1 MTILIILFTLAF
13 LPHIIVSI
21 LFIISIP
28 INIFGLGIW
37 GLYEA
42 IVLLIA
48 IYNKI
53 IAELSSLYKRAKQ
66 WLLNLIKYRQERL

>member
-1 MTILIILFTLAF
+1 MTILIILFALAF
-13 LPHIIVSI
+13 LPHIILSI

-42 IVLLIA
+42 IVLLIR

-53 IAELSSLYKRAKQ
+53 IAELSYLYKRTKQ
-66 WLLNLIKYRQERL
+66 WLLNLAKSH

>member
-1 MTILIILFTLAF
+1 MTILIILFALAF

-21 LFIISIP
+21 LLILSIP
-28 INIFGLGIW
+28 FNIFGLCVW

-42 IVLLIA
+42 IVLLIK

-53 IAELSSLYKRAKQ
+53 IAELCYLYKRTKQ
-66 WLLNLIKYRQERL
+66 WLLNLAKSH

>member
-1 MTILIILFTLAF
+1 MAILIILFALAF
-13 LPHIIVSI
+13 LPHIILSI
-21 LFIISIP
+21 LLILSIP

-42 IVLLIA
+42 IVLLIR

-53 IAELSSLYKRAKQ
+53 IAELSYLYKRTKQ
-66 WLLNLIKYRQERL
+66 WLLNLAKNHEND

>member
-1 MTILIILFTLAF
+1 MTILIILFALAF
-13 LPHIIVSI
+13 LPHIILSI

-28 INIFGLGIW
+28 FNIFGLGIW

-42 IVLLIA
+42 IVLLIR

-53 IAELSSLYKRAKQ
+53 IAELSYLYKRTKQ
-66 WLLNLIKYRQERL
+66 WLLNLAKSH

>member
-1 MTILIILFTLAF
+1 MTILIILFALAF

-28 INIFGLGIW
+28 INIFGLGVW

-42 IVLLIA
+42 IVLLIR

-53 IAELSSLYKRAKQ
+53 IAELSYLYKRTKQ
-66 WLLNLIKYRQERL
+66 WLLNLAHAHEKD

>member
-1 MTILIILFTLAF
+1 MTILIIFFALAF
-13 LPHIIVSI
+13 LPHIILSI

-42 IVLLIA
+42 IVLLIR

-53 IAELSSLYKRAKQ
+53 IAELSYLYKRTKQ
-66 WLLNLIKYRQERL
+66 WLLNLAKSH

>member
-1 MTILIILFTLAF
+1 MAILIILFALAF
-13 LPHIIVSI
+13 SPHIILSV

-28 INIFGLGIW
+28 INIFGVCVW

-42 IVLLIA
+42 IVLLIR

-53 IAELSSLYKRAKQ
+53 IAELSSLYKRTKQ
-66 WLLNLIKYRQERL
+66 WLLNLAKSH